1 MPIKLGKYS
10 FTGPIASIDK
20 IKDRSGVF
28 AIVCKVDTEY
38 FLIDVVESSKLR
50 TKMGDHGNKDCW
62 IKSCNGKLL
71 IFVHYTTFLKHESRI
86 LIEQEIRDLYHPPCK
101 TEKIAQMD
109 HLSTSH
115 IAFDGIG

>member
-1 MPIKLGKYS
+1 MKLGKYS
-10 FTGPIASIDK
+10 FTGPIESIDK

-50 TKMGDHGNKDCW
+50 TKIGDQGKKDCW

-86 LIEQEIRDLYHPPCK
+86 LIEQEIRDLFHPPCK
-101 TEKIAQMD
+101 TENIALTG

-115 IAFDGIG
+115 IACDGIG

>member
-1 MPIKLGKYS
+1 MRLGKYS

-50 TKMGDHGNKDCW
+50 TKIGDKGKKNCW
-62 IKSCNGKLL
+62 ISSCNGQLL
-71 IFVHYTTFLKHESRI
+71 IFVHYTMFSKQQKRVQ
-86 LIEQEIRDLYHPPCK
+86 IEQELRELFQPPCK
-101 TEKIAQMD
+101 AEKIAQF
-109 HLSTSH
+109 HHFNESLNSLQ
-115 IAFDGIG
+115 